1 MLLVAEPSLGDE
13 EKAALAAVID
23 GGWIT
28 MGDRVAAFERAFAAA
43 HGVADAVAVG
53 SCTAGLHLVLESLG
67 IGPGDEVLVPAA
79 TFVATANCVLH
90 AGATPVFVDIE
101 GLDRP
106 LMSLADAE
114 AKRTG
119 RTKAVILVDYAGY
132 LPDRERWRAFA
143 AAHGLRLI
151 EDAAH
156 AAGAEGAG
164 TIGDAGVF
172 SFYGN
177 KNMTTAEGGMVIA
190 RDPAVLERV
199 RRLRGHGMT
208 SSTQQRLTGHAQGY
222 DVTMLGYNH
231 RMDELRA
238 AVGLVQ
244 LAKLPAWNAKRREL
258 TEAYRSLLER
268 HCPDVLMPFS
278 GSQPSSHHILAV
290 LLPAGADRGA
300 VVDALRA
307 EGIQTSVHYAPVHLF
322 TLYRERCPGVSLPL
336 TEEFARRELTLPLHP
351 KMDGAQVEAVVRALA
366 RALAR
371 DWKDPVT
378 GKEAALERSE

>member
-1 MLLVAEPSLGDE
+1 MLLVAEPTLGEE

-23 GGWIT
+23 SGWIT
-28 MGDRVAAFERAFAAA
+28 MGDRVAAFEKAFAAA

-67 IGPGDEVLVPAA
+67 IGPGDEVLVPAM
-79 TFVATANCVLH
+79 TFVATANAVLH

-101 GLDRP
+101 ALDRP
-106 LMSLADAE
+106 LMAPDDAKDKLT
-114 AKRTG
+114 ART
-119 RTKAVILVDYAGY
+119 RAVILVDYAGT
-132 LPDRERWRAFA
+132 LPDPDLWRAFA

-164 TIGDAGVF
+164 AIGDAGVF

-177 KNMTTAEGGMVIA
+177 KNMTTAEGGMVFA
-190 RDPAVLERV
+190 RDPAVLERI

-208 SSTQQRLTGHAQGY
+208 SSTRQRLSGHAQGY

-244 LAKLPAWNAKRREL
+244 LAKLPAWNAKRRAL
-258 TEAYRSLLER
+258 TEAYRQRLR
-268 HCPDVLMPFS
+268 RACPDVLVPFADN
-278 GSQPSSHHILAV
+278 QPSSNHILPV
-290 LLPAGADRGA
+290 LLPEGADRET
-300 VVDALRA
+300 VMDALRA
-307 EGIQTSVHYAPVHLF
+307 DGIQTSVHYAPVHLF
-322 TLYRERCPGVSLPL
+322 TLYRERCPDVALPL

-351 KMDGAQVEAVVRALA
+351 KMEDAQVDTVVQALA
-366 RALAR
+366 DALSRADVRGVA
-371 DWKDPVT
+371 
-378 GKEAALERSE
+378 ELEGSE

>member
-1 MLLVAEPSLGDE
+1 MLLVAEPTLGEE

-23 GGWIT
+23 SGWIT
-28 MGDRVAAFERAFAAA
+28 LGDQVAAFEKAFAAA

-67 IGPGDEVLVPAA
+67 IGPGDEVLVPAM
-79 TFVATANCVLH
+79 TFVATANAVLH

-101 GLDRP
+101 ALDRP
-106 LMSLADAE
+106 LMSLTDVE
-114 AKRTG
+114 AKRTA
-119 RTKAVILVDYAGY
+119 RSRAVILVDYAGA
-132 LPDRERWRAFA
+132 LPDRAAWRAFA

-156 AAGAEGAG
+156 AAGAAGAG

-177 KNMTTAEGGMVIA
+177 KNMTTAEGGMVFA
-190 RDPAVLERV
+190 REPAVLERV

-208 SSTQQRLTGHAQGY
+208 SSTRQRLTGHAQGY

-244 LAKLPAWNAKRREL
+244 LAKLPAWNARRRAL
-258 TEAYRSLLER
+258 TALYRARLRSA
-268 HCPDVLMPFS
+268 CPDVLVPFADD
-278 GSQPSSHHILAV
+278 QASSHHILPV
-290 LLPAGADRGA
+290 LLPEDADREA
-300 VVDALRA
+300 VMEALRA
-307 EGIQTSVHYAPVHLF
+307 DGIQTSVHYAPVHHF
-322 TLYRERCPGVSLPL
+322 TLYRERCPGVALPL

-351 KMDGAQVEAVVRALA
+351 KMEDGQVDTVVQALA
-366 RALAR
+366 RALAPAR
-371 DWKDPVT
+371 T
-378 GKEAALERSE
+378 GADVRGVAELEGSE